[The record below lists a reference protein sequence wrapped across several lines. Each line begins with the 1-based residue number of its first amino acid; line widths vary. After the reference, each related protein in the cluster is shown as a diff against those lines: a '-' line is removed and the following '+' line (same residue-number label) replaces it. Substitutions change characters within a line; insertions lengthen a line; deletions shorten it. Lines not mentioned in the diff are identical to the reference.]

1 MAEGLQELSRT
12 DFSGGLNVA
21 SSPHTLQPNQVLR
34 LENLLVDQAGA
45 LHTRDGA
52 VTIDEGQFGTT
63 EVLALYCFRQTP
75 TMCEEL
81 AVRRSSSG
89 QFLNRR
95 GAGQPWP
102 QLGTFATQYDLP
114 SFRTMRNLA
123 IIAAG
128 YEPITYWDGT
138 TFGSLT
144 ADTGAG
150 EVVPPGANHI
160 AVHRGF
166 LWAWNTAA
174 TTNATD
180 GPSSLRMSAFN
191 NPNRWPLENQ
201 TFLDDGDGQ
210 QGQGLAGFTI
220 AETGISPQG
229 VLVAFKDFSTYTIA
243 GFFGS
248 ADFNID
254 KAKTDM
260 GCIAP
265 RSIEFLAS
273 AGIMRLT
280 HRGFALFDGV
290 KDTLVSE
297 SIRPYLFTQRSTPD
311 IQGLN
316 WATIHRSAS
325 AQVAN
330 PPLYLCACPVGPGP
344 ALTRVFVFD
353 LLRQAW
359 TILTFPY
366 IFATLAESTMPG
378 EMPYVLAG
386 ESGGGHVQ
394 RLFAND
400 PDDDGAKVHWK
411 LRLPPLKGRSV
422 AQVVYVRRTL
432 LKAMGM
438 QAGQSVTAR
447 AVFGPVAQR
456 QGPLVTTCTT
466 SVGTPLL
473 VSDTLE
479 GSVEATLTHDIH
491 RKGELL
497 YFELEGHD
505 HITIREL
512 VAHVRP
518 QAPSRPM
525 RL

>member
-1 MAEGLQELSRT
+1 MAEALQVASRT
-12 DFSGGLNVA
+12 DFSGGLNA
-21 SSPHTLQPNQVLR
+21 ATNPYALKPNQVLR
-34 LENLLVDQAGA
+34 LDNLLLDEQGS

-63 EVLALYCFRQTP
+63 DILALYCFRLNDT
-75 TMCEEL
+75 TCIEL

-89 QFLNRR
+89 QFLNQR
-95 GAGQPWP
+95 GGVQPWP

-114 SFRTMRNLA
+114 SVRTFRNMA

-128 YEPITYWDGT
+128 YEPIKYYNGT
-138 TFGSLT
+138 VFGSLT
-144 ADTGAG
+144 AGAG
-150 EVVPPGANHI
+150 QVAPPGAKNI
-160 AVHRGF
+160 AVHRGY

-174 TTNATD
+174 STTATA
-180 GPSSLRMSAFN
+180 GPSALQMSDFN
-191 NPNRWPLENQ
+191 NPNSWPPEFQ
-201 TFLDDGDGQ
+201 TFLDSGDGQ

-243 GFFGS
+243 GIFGQP
-248 ADFNID
+248 DFQID

-265 RSIEFLAS
+265 RSIEFLAG
-273 AGIMRLT
+273 AGLMRLT
-280 HRGFALFDGV
+280 HRGFALFNGTS
-290 KDTLVSE
+290 DTLVSE
-297 SIRPYLFTQRSTPD
+297 SIRPYLFSQRATAD

-316 WATIHRSAS
+316 WATIHRSSS
-325 AQVAN
+325 AMVAN

-366 IFATLAESTMPG
+366 IFATLGESTMPG
-378 EMPYVLAG
+378 EQPYVLAG

-394 RLFAND
+394 RLFAGD
-400 PDDDGAKVHWK
+400 ATDDGTLVHWQV
-411 LRLPPLKGRSV
+411 RLPPLKGRSP
-422 AQVVYVRRTL
+422 AQVLYVRRTL
-432 LKAMGM
+432 LKAAGM
-438 QAGQSVTAR
+438 TAGQQVTAR
-447 AVFGPVAQR
+447 AAFGPMAQR
-456 QGPLVTTCTT
+456 VGPLVTTCTT
-466 SVGTPLL
+466 RVGTPLL

-497 YFELEGHD
+497 YFELEGQD
-505 HITIREL
+505 HITIREMA
-512 VAHVRP
+512 AHVRP
-518 QAPSRPM
+518 QAPSRPV